1 LGFENIKQENG
12 GGWRYLLLNKNDD
25 YDAIFRKLIKLYF
38 PGKRLLFQNS
48 LNFSFNLY
56 VFSILYQGESLTRLG
71 RVNDYNLRMLD
82 FQMNYFTRDK
92 FTTLDSYL
100 KKNGL
105 TLKAKPIFFLHL
117 LKDLNKS
124 DSNDINMKVLTDSL
138 PTENKNRSRT
148 LSASSSSDNSVIP
161 TTVEYKKKE
170 KPSKTVQTTT
180 SLTITKKNET
190 KLEVRKCSLYFF
202 ILI

>member
-1 LGFENIKQENG
+1 LH
-12 GGWRYLLLNKNDD
+12 L
-25 YDAIFRKLIKLYF
+25 
-38 PGKRLLFQNS
+38 
-48 LNFSFNLY
+48 
-56 VFSILYQGESLTRLG
+56 GESLTRLG
-71 RVNDYNLRMLD
+71 RVNDYNLKMLD

-138 PTENKNRSRT
+138 PIENKNRSRS
-148 LSASSSSDNSVIP
+148 LSTSSSSDNSVIP
-161 TTVEYKKKE
+161 TVEYKKKE
-170 KPSKTVQTTT
+170 NPLKTVHTTT

-190 KLEVRKCSLYFF
+190 KLEV
-202 ILI
+202 